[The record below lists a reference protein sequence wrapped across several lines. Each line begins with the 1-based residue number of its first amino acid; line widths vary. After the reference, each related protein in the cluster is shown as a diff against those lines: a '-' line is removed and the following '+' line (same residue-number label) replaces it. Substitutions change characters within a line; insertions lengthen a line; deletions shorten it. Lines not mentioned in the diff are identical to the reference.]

1 MGKPNPILLNLVKGY
16 MPQILSQIESLEI
29 AIIAYLN
36 TVNLEEG
43 ETHCTAF
50 FEIDGDEEKCFIV
63 IGAFTDRTFVRAV
76 EVKPLAEFLKEMLT
90 KIF

>member
-1 MGKPNPILLNLVKGY
+1 MTNPVVTQLIKSY
-16 MPQILSQIESLEI
+16 MPQILSQIGSLEK

-36 TVNLEEG
+36 GIELREN

-50 FEIDGDEEKCFIV
+50 FEIDNDAETAYIV
-63 IGAFTDRTFVRAV
+63 IGAFSDRLFVRTI
-76 EVKPLAEFLKEMLT
+76 EVKPMNDFLKEMIT